1 VVIHGREHKRSFAQ
15 LDDGEVELVAEAWSQ
30 RRAAQPEGYLHAIVN
45 EGHDAGASLAHS
57 HSQLVWLPETPPT
70 VVDETGPWEPSPG
83 TEVDTFQNVSAACA
97 PAGRVP
103 YELLIGSASPGDAF
117 GADLP
122 AALVLLRNVTR
133 RLRAVEGA
141 VPWNAWLHVR
151 ADDWHIEVVP
161 RLTVFAGLELGA
173 GIFVNPLP
181 PETAA
186 ERLREASL

>member
-1 VVIHGREHKRSFAQ
+1 VIHSREHKRSFAE

-45 EGHDAGASLAHS
+45 EGRDAGASLAHS
-57 HSQLVWLPETPPT
+57 HSQLVWLPEPPPA
-70 VVDETGPWEPSPG
+70 VVEETGPVEPSPN
-83 TEVDTFQNVSAACA
+83 TEVASFQNMSAVCS

-103 YELLIGSASPGDAF
+103 YELLIGNASPGDAF
-117 GADLP
+117 GADLA
-122 AALVLLRNVTR
+122 AALGLLRNVIR
-133 RLRAVEGA
+133 RLREVEGP

-151 ADDWHIEVVP
+151 AGDWHIEVVP

-173 GIFVNPLP
+173 GVFVNPLA

-186 ERLREASL
+186 ERLRAASS